1 MLCRVADDLF
11 WMSRYVER
19 AIAVGRIIDV
29 TSHLELDAG
38 DDTAS
43 FWVPLLAY
51 AAPPDGEE
59 TLAPADIRRYLSVD
73 DANPDSLVSCVR
85 RAREAAQR
93 VRESISTEMWEQIN
107 TLYLSLDRIRRD
119 RPDANAYAFYRSV
132 REGPHLVL

>member
-38 DDTAS
+38 PLGAGGA
-43 FWVPLLAY
+43 FWTPLLRFAEG
-51 AAPPDGEE
+51 AAALDDQATPD
-59 TLAPADIRRYLSVD
+59 DVRHYLSVD
-73 DANPDSLVSCVR
+73 QGNQDSLVSCIR

-93 VRESISTEMWEQIN
+93 VRESISSEMWEQIN
-107 TLYLSLDRIRRD
+107 GLHLSLSTAR
-119 RPDANAYAFYRSV
+119 
-132 REGPHLVL
+132 